1 MDALLFCSEDCMS
14 MFINVLVFPCRYL
27 VKLHFPFSQV
37 IVGGSKSQNDRVFFI
52 VAGSCSVSTKLQT
65 TRQYSCPDEVRL
77 SLDQRNNEQSE
88 FANHSLSVHDNNGK
102 NNIDKIFSSHS
113 ENELKNRKSKF
124 FTIAKLTEGDYFN
137 VGENLSNLYIITNTR
152 VSSFH
157 LFLSFHLSY
166 FFILNGFFVEDIV
179 KEKKYLKAVI
189 ICQSSASA
197 ESMKKFILAEWSMQ
211 IRKH

>member
-52 VAGSCSVSTKLQT
+52 VAGSCSVSTKLQA

-157 LFLSFHLSY
+157 LFVVISSFLLFHFKR
-166 FFILNGFFVEDIV
+166 FFCGRHS
-179 KEKKYLKAVI
+179 KRKKIFK
-189 ICQSSASA
+189 SSHHIS
-197 ESMKKFILAEWSMQ
+197 KFC
-211 IRKH
+211 KC